1 MAPFFVPST
10 SWITPVAGTLLI
22 ISPKA
27 VPSVF
32 LFTVT
37 VPPAFRLTA
46 FKVEITYVLP
56 SCSIVIFPS
65 VLSILPPAPPQVS
78 DESVVPFC
86 FSVTSF
92 FAFTSSSA

>member
-1 MAPFFVPST
+1 MEVN
-10 SWITPVAGTLLI
+10 
-22 ISPKA
+22 A

-32 LFTVT
+32 LFNVT

-46 FKVEITYVLP
+46 FKVEITYVLL

-92 FAFTSSSA
+92 FAFISSSAINIGTGALVEMLTAPANA

>member
-1 MAPFFVPST
+1 MAPFFVPSA
-10 SWITPVAGTLLI
+10 SWITPVAGIPFTMEAN
-22 ISPKA
+22 A

-46 FKVEITYVLP
+46 FKVEITYVLL

-65 VLSILPPAPPQVS
+65 VLSILPPAPPR
-78 DESVVPFC
+78 
-86 FSVTSF
+86 
-92 FAFTSSSA
+92 